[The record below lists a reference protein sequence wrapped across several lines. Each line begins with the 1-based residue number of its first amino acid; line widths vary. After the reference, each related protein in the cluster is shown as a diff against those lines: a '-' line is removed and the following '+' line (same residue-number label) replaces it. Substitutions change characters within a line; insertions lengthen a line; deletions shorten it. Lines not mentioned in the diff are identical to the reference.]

1 MGKELEI
8 KILDIKIEEVLDKLK
23 SIGASFIFDEMQKIY
38 TYDFVNI
45 ASEYCAIVNDLKCK
59 SSEKIINHGIKRM
72 QQLCFD
78 VDDLINE
85 FDVDGSQRTLVKSI
99 FGVET
104 MTEVAIKMTS
114 EDISL
119 IEKFM
124 CPEIASIFTSYRI
137 NPNKWIRLRQTGTKA
152 TLTIKHILGRYTDEN
167 GVRHHDVNNVLEYE
181 VAVSDF
187 EAMRKNLE
195 LLGYYH
201 KNYQEK
207 RRIQY
212 NYNGLE
218 IDIDLWPHIPAYMEI
233 EADNME
239 QINELTN
246 ELQLS
251 HGEIVSMNTDDVYTK
266 YGLNMYDYK
275 ELKF

>member
-8 KILDIKIEEVLDKLK
+8 KILDVNVEDVTSKLK
-23 SIGASFIFDEMQKIY
+23 NIGAIFNFDEMQKIY
-38 TYDFVNI
+38 TYDFNSI
-45 ASEYCAIVNDLKCK
+45 SSEYCSIINELKSVESK
-59 SSEKIINHGIKRM
+59 KIINHGIKRL

-78 VDDLINE
+78 VDDLIKE
-85 FDVDGSQRTLVKSI
+85 FDVNGIQRKAIKDI
-99 FGVET
+99 FDSDK
-104 MTEVAIKMTS
+104 MYDSASKMTS
-114 EDISL
+114 EDKKL

-124 CPEIASIFTSYRI
+124 SSKIADIFSSYQI
-137 NPNKWIRLRQTGTKA
+137 NPNKWIRLRQTGDKA

-181 VAVSDF
+181 VPISDF
-187 EAMRKNLE
+187 EGMRKNLE

-212 NYNGLE
+212 KYNGLE
-218 IDIDLWPHIPAYMEI
+218 IDIDLWPYIPAYMEI
-233 EADNME
+233 EADSMD
-239 QINELTN
+239 QITSLVDL
-246 ELQLS
+246 LQIS
-251 HGEIVSMNTDDVYTK
+251 YGDMVSMNTDDVYTK

>member
-8 KILDIKIEEVLDKLK
+8 KILDVDIEELTTKLK
-23 SIGASFIFDEMQKIY
+23 EIGAIFVFDEMQRIY
-38 TYDFVNI
+38 TYDFINI
-45 ASEYCAIVNDLKCK
+45 SSEYCSIINDLNYKN
-59 SSEKIINHGIKRM
+59 SEKIINHGIKRM

-85 FDVDGSQRTLVKSI
+85 FDADGIQRKVIRNI
-99 FGVET
+99 FG
-104 MTEVAIKMTS
+104 TEKLS
-114 EDISL
+114 DIAAQLSPNNKTL
-119 IEKFM
+119 IGKFAYS
-124 CPEIASIFTSYRI
+124 EIADIFNAYHI
-137 NPNKWIRLRQTGTKA
+137 NPNKWIRLRQSGGKT

-181 VAVSDF
+181 VPVSDF
-187 EAMRKNLE
+187 EGMKKNLE

-212 NYNGLE
+212 KYNGLE
-218 IDIDLWPHIPAYMEI
+218 IDIDLWPYIPAYVEI

-239 QINELTN
+239 QIMALVDLLEI
-246 ELQLS
+246 S
-251 HGEIVSMNTDDVYTK
+251 HSEIVSMNTDDVYTK